1 MSKFFSDEIIEQVK
15 DANDIVSVISEHIS
29 LKKKGKNYWGCCPF
43 HNEKTPSFS
52 VTPEKGFFYCFGCR
66 ESGNVISFLM
76 KYDNLTFP
84 EAIER
89 LANRANIALPER
101 NVSTAE
107 RKRMAHKEL
116 LYEVNELAATFFH
129 NCLIKTELGKEGLE
143 YLLRRGLTMD
153 TIEKFRLGFAPD
165 GWDKLYHAFTGRGI
179 DANVL
184 VELGL
189 CRKNEQQKIYDYY
202 RKRVMFPI
210 MDAKGHVLGF
220 GGRVLDDSNPKYL
233 NSPESEIFN
242 KGHLLFA
249 FNQSYRTIRE
259 RKQAILVEGY
269 MDVLSAHNAG
279 ITNVVASLG
288 TAYTKDHGRLLMRQ
302 AEEIVLAYDMD
313 GAGRTAAKRAIE
325 LLQNTEFSVKVLS
338 MPDGKDPD
346 EYIKNH
352 GAQAWQELVDAAPSD
367 FEFLLNESLI
377 HHDTNSPEGKRAVL
391 EELFPFIAEN
401 ESQVRREEYLKA
413 LALPLWMDV
422 STILTYFR
430 QFARQGKVEVKQQV
444 QAPKQET
451 FTDEEELLY
460 WAGRDKDIY
469 ALVHQYISE
478 EDLTNPFNITYYKG
492 IGKIVESGEELSEVA
507 LEAQLDIE
515 SWHLFGKWSVLI
527 EREMR
532 EDILHGL
539 IRSVRLKSLRNQ
551 YKEHSRLADQ
561 LSRSND
567 PRFIEELR
575 ICQDLQELI
584 KQWSA

>member
-1 MSKFFSDEIIEQVK
+1 MSKFFNDDIIEQVK
-15 DANDIVSVISEHIS
+15 NANDIVSVISEHIP

-89 LANRANIALPER
+89 LATRANIALPER
-101 NVSTAE
+101 TVSSAE
-107 RKRMAHKEL
+107 RKRMARLESM
-116 LYEVNELAATFFH
+116 YEVNELATNFFH
-129 NCLIKTELGKEGLE
+129 NCLVKTELGKEGLD
-143 YLLRRGLTMD
+143 YLLKRGLSME
-153 TIEKFRLGFAPD
+153 TITKFRLGFAPD
-165 GWDKLYHAFTGRGI
+165 GWDKLYTAFTGRGV
-179 DANVL
+179 DSNVL
-184 VELGL
+184 LELGL
-189 CRKNEQQKIYDYY
+189 CRKNEQGKIYDYF

-210 MDAKGHVLGF
+210 MDGKGRVLGF

-233 NSPESEIFN
+233 NSPETEIFN

-249 FNQSYRTIRE
+249 FYQSYRTIRE
-259 RKQAILVEGY
+259 KKQAVLVEGY
-269 MDVLSAHNAG
+269 MDVLSCHNVG

-302 AEEIVLAYDMD
+302 AEEVVLAYDMD

-325 LLQNTEFSVKVLS
+325 LLQNTEFSVKVVS

-346 EYIKNH
+346 DFIKNH
-352 GAQAWQELVDAAPSD
+352 GPQAWQELVDTSPRD
-367 FEFLLNESLI
+367 FEFLLNESLSL
-377 HHDTNSPEGKRAVL
+377 HDTNSVEGKRAVL
-391 EELFPFIAEN
+391 ADIFPFIAGH
-401 ESQVRREEYLKA
+401 ESQVQRDEYLKA
-413 LALPLWMDV
+413 LALPLWLDV
-422 STILTYFR
+422 STIITYFR
-430 QFARQGKVEVKQQV
+430 QFLRQGNIELKE
-444 QAPKQET
+444 QAIHMPKET

-460 WAGRDKDIY
+460 WVGKDTDIY
-469 ALVHQYISE
+469 ALVSQYIGVEDFTHPMYSAYYEKIGALVANGESLSDVLLE
-478 EDLTNPFNITYYKG
+478 E
-492 IGKIVESGEELSEVA
+492 S
-507 LEAQLDIE
+507 LDAE
-515 SWHLFGKWSVLI
+515 SWHMFGKWSVLI
-527 EREMR
+527 EREMN
-532 EDILHGL
+532 EELLHSL

-575 ICQDLQELI
+575 MCQDLQELI
-584 KQWSA
+584 KQWS

>member
-1 MSKFFSDEIIEQVK
+1 MSKFFSEDIIEQVK
-15 DANDIVSVISEHIS
+15 NANDIVSVISEHIP

-89 LANRANIALPER
+89 LAGRANIQLPER
-101 NVSTAE
+101 SVSSAE
-107 RKRMAHKEL
+107 RQRMAKHESM
-116 LYEVNELAATFFH
+116 YEINELATNFFH
-129 NCLIKTELGKEGLE
+129 HCLVNTEMGKEGLD
-143 YLLRRGLTMD
+143 YLLRRGLSRE

-165 GWDKLYHAFTGRGI
+165 AWDGLYSTFTKRGI
-179 DANVL
+179 HPNL
-184 VELGL
+184 LLELGL
-189 CRKNEQQKIYDYY
+189 CRKSEQNKIYDYF

-210 MDAKGHVLGF
+210 MDGKGRVLGF

-233 NSPESEIFN
+233 NSPETDIFN

-249 FNQSYRTIRE
+249 FHQSYRSIRE
-259 RKQAILVEGY
+259 QKQAILVEGY
-269 MDVLSAHNAG
+269 MDVLSCHNAG
-279 ITNVVASLG
+279 VTNVVASLG

-352 GAQAWQELVDAAPSD
+352 GPQAWQELVDTAPSD
-367 FEFLLNESLI
+367 FDFLLNESLI
-377 HHDTNSPEGKRAVL
+377 RHDTNSTEGKRAVL
-391 EELFPFIAEN
+391 EDIFPFIARH

-413 LALPLWMDV
+413 LGLPLWMDM
-422 STILTYFR
+422 STIIAHFR
-430 QFARQGKVEVKQQV
+430 QFLRQGKVEVNR
-444 QAPKQET
+444 QATKMPKET

-460 WAGRDKDIY
+460 WMGTSNEVF
-469 ALVHQYISE
+469 ALVNQYIGA
-478 EDLTNPFNITYYKG
+478 EDFTNDHNKAFYEAITG
-492 IGKIVESGEELSEVA
+492 IVEGGGHLSDTVLEES
-507 LEAQLDIE
+507 LDKTL
-515 SWHLFGKWSVLI
+515 WDTFGKWSVLI
-527 EREMR
+527 EHELQ
-532 EDILHGL
+532 EELLHGL
-539 IRSVRLKSLRNQ
+539 IKSVRLKFLRHQ

-561 LSRSND
+561 LSRAND

-575 ICQDLQELI
+575 ICQELQALI
-584 KQWSA
+584 QQWS

>member
-1 MSKFFSDEIIEQVK
+1 
-15 DANDIVSVISEHIS
+15 
-29 LKKKGKNYWGCCPF
+29 
-43 HNEKTPSFS
+43 
-52 VTPEKGFFYCFGCR
+52 
-66 ESGNVISFLM
+66 
-76 KYDNLTFP
+76 
-84 EAIER
+84 
-89 LANRANIALPER
+89 
-101 NVSTAE
+101 
-107 RKRMAHKEL
+107 
-116 LYEVNELAATFFH
+116 
-129 NCLIKTELGKEGLE
+129 
-143 YLLRRGLTMD
+143 
-153 TIEKFRLGFAPD
+153 
-165 GWDKLYHAFTGRGI
+165 
-179 DANVL
+179 
-184 VELGL
+184 
-189 CRKNEQQKIYDYY
+189 
-202 RKRVMFPI
+202 
-210 MDAKGHVLGF
+210 
-220 GGRVLDDSNPKYL
+220 
-233 NSPESEIFN
+233 
-242 KGHLLFA
+242 
-249 FNQSYRTIRE
+249 
-259 RKQAILVEGY
+259 

-377 HHDTNSPEGKRAVL
+377 HHDTNLPEGKRAVL
-391 EELFPFIAEN
+391 EELFPFIAGH